1 MKNGKINLRKLNDNE
16 KDYKLLEKWYQEEEI
31 YLHFE
36 QKKLTYEEVKK
47 KAIANETIKALY
59 SGCPINAVLRNTAAS
74 NASSCSLFPKY
85 PNTVC
90 PDAVS

>member
-36 QKKLTYEEVKK
+36 QKKLTCE
-47 KAIANETIKALY
+47 
-59 SGCPINAVLRNTAAS
+59 
-74 NASSCSLFPKY
+74 
-85 PNTVC
+85 
-90 PDAVS
+90 